1 MGVQHSARPDRDVA
15 GRTGSAFGTGCSS
28 LSYPSR
34 LLVNLINIDRSFV
47 DGLDRTRADGAGH
60 ATSIVRTMLA
70 LADTLSLDVVAEG
83 IEHTEQADVLN
94 KLGCRYGQGFLWSPS
109 LLPGAALQWMH
120 TQTAPAPPPIL
131 LTRRCRWA
139 RQSRRAIPAREKW
152 LATR

>member
-28 LSYPSR
+28 LSYLSR
-34 LLVNLINIDRSFV
+34 LLVNVINIDRSFV

-109 LLPGAALQWMH
+109 SH
-120 TQTAPAPPPIL
+120 PAQHCNGCTPRPPPL
-131 LTRRCRWA
+131 RRPF
-139 RQSRRAIPAREKW
+139 S
-152 LATR
+152 